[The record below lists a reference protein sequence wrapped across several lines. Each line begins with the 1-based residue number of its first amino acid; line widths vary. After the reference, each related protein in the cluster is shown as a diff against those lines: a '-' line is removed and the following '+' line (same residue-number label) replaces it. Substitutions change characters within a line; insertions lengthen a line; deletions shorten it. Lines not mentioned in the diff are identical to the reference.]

1 MGFVVPCCE
10 RFFVNIYD
18 SLLIHKQLKI
28 MKNEEK
34 KVYSA
39 PEIEVVEVQV
49 EQGFA
54 QSGGPQYNNP
64 FGDEVPW

>member
-1 MGFVVPCCE
+1 
-10 RFFVNIYD
+10 
-18 SLLIHKQLKI
+18 

-54 QSGGPQYNNP
+54 QSGGPFDDMGYGTNN
-64 FGDEVPW
+64 W

>member
-1 MGFVVPCCE
+1 
-10 RFFVNIYD
+10 
-18 SLLIHKQLKI
+18 

-39 PEIEVVEVQV
+39 PEVEVIEIAV

-54 QSGGPQYNNP
+54 ASGDGYPQW
-64 FGDEVPW
+64 GDEIPLF

>member
-1 MGFVVPCCE
+1 
-10 RFFVNIYD
+10 
-18 SLLIHKQLKI
+18 

-54 QSGGPQYNNP
+54 QSGGPIDDMPYN
-64 FGDEVPW
+64 W

>member
-1 MGFVVPCCE
+1 
-10 RFFVNIYD
+10 
-18 SLLIHKQLKI
+18 

-39 PEIEVVEVQV
+39 PEIEVVDVQV

-54 QSGGPQYNNP
+54 ASGDGYPQW
-64 FGDEVPW
+64 GDELPL

>member
-1 MGFVVPCCE
+1 
-10 RFFVNIYD
+10 
-18 SLLIHKQLKI
+18 

-39 PEIEVVEVQV
+39 PEIEVIEIAV

-54 QSGGPQYNNP
+54 TSSGPIDDMPYN
-64 FGDEVPW
+64 W

>member
-1 MGFVVPCCE
+1 
-10 RFFVNIYD
+10 
-18 SLLIHKQLKI
+18 

-54 QSGGPQYNNP
+54 QSG
-64 FGDEVPW
+64 E

>member
-1 MGFVVPCCE
+1 
-10 RFFVNIYD
+10 
-18 SLLIHKQLKI
+18 

-54 QSGGPQYNNP
+54 QSGLDDMPYGGNN
-64 FGDEVPW
+64 W

>member
-1 MGFVVPCCE
+1 
-10 RFFVNIYD
+10 
-18 SLLIHKQLKI
+18 

-54 QSGGPQYNNP
+54 QSGGPIDDMSYGTNN
-64 FGDEVPW
+64 W

>member
-1 MGFVVPCCE
+1 
-10 RFFVNIYD
+10 
-18 SLLIHKQLKI
+18 

-39 PEIEVVEVQV
+39 PEIEVVDVQV

-54 QSGGPQYNNP
+54 QSGGPIDGMPYN
-64 FGDEVPW
+64 W

>member
-1 MGFVVPCCE
+1 
-10 RFFVNIYD
+10 
-18 SLLIHKQLKI
+18 

-39 PEIEVVEVQV
+39 PEFEVVEVQV

-54 QSGGPQYNNP
+54 QSGGEYPNK
-64 FGDEVPW
+64 FGGDEIPW